1 MNAHSVAAIAL
12 SRGLRALT
20 PLFVAALALLLVPLP
35 ARAAKAPA
43 GASIEIFVRKAGSPH
58 AWASVHKEG
67 AKRFELARQ
76 ALADVR
82 HADVQYD
89 ARLELRGIRLGA
101 LLDLYKPPATVDLAL
116 LHFANG
122 MTVPL
127 PFRDAD
133 VMTKLDPFIATAVME
148 EGKPQPL
155 PQLRRKVEN
164 YADVKDLTFNGN
176 KLSVA
181 ARFHPEI
188 GWERAAEFSPWAF
201 VDTLLAIELVKSEA
215 YYKQLLVDDTPE
227 VAAGLGVFRM
237 GCQSCH
243 GTRRM
248 GGHLGTDFVEPKPV
262 TQRVAVGRLLFHVLY
277 RSASEM
283 EAGARMPAIGFLNE
297 DDARKLFVWLKVVG
311 DKPLRPYAP

>member
-1 MNAHSVAAIAL
+1 MNAHSATATCL
-12 SRGLRALT
+12 SRALRALT
-20 PLFVAALALLLVPLP
+20 LLFIPALALLVAMPV

-43 GASIEIFVRKAGSPH
+43 GATVEVFVRKAGSPH

-67 AKRFELARQ
+67 AKRFELGKL
-76 ALADVR
+76 ALANER

-127 PFRDAD
+127 PFRDAE
-133 VMTKLDPFIATAVME
+133 VMTKLDPFIATAVIE
-148 EGKPQPL
+148 DGKPQPL

-176 KLSVA
+176 KLSLA
-181 ARFHPEI
+181 ARFHPET
-188 GWERAAEFSPWAF
+188 GWERAAEFSPWVF
-201 VDTLLAIELVKSEA
+201 VDTLLAVELVKSDA
-215 YYKQLLVDDTPE
+215 YYKQPAVDDTPE
-227 VAAGLGVFRM
+227 VAAGLTVFRM

-243 GTRRM
+243 GTRRL
-248 GGHLGTDFVEPKPV
+248 GAHLGTDFVEPKPV

-297 DDARKLFVWLKVVG
+297 DDARKLFVWLKAVG